1 MVLTTRPCTA
11 YTARVDLDAR
21 PGLDDL
27 VTEAANPAADDLDL
41 RSTRELVE
49 LMNTEDATVAAA
61 VAAAAPALAA
71 AVDEIVE
78 RLRAGGRLVYAGAGT
93 SGRIAEMDAAECIST
108 FSTPPEQVV
117 ALVAGA
123 SAQSHFEQ
131 DAAEDDAEAGAAD
144 IVSLGVTAADAVV
157 GVSASGRTPYVL
169 GALRAADEA
178 GALTVAV
185 VAAQSSELGE
195 TAQHE
200 IAAVVGPEVIA
211 GSTRLKAGT
220 AQKLVLNTIST
231 VAMIRLG
238 RTYGNLMVDVLGSNE
253 KLRARAHR
261 VVRLATGAPDDAVE
275 AALTAADGSA
285 KIAIVSVLADVDAET
300 AQARLAASGGDVRLA
315 LGGR

>member
-1 MVLTTRPCTA
+1 MVLTTRPCAA
-11 YTARVDLDAR
+11 YTARVDLDGR
-21 PGLDDL
+21 PSLDDL
-27 VTEAANPAADDLDL
+27 VTEAAHPAAADLDL
-41 RSTRELVE
+41 RSTRDLVE
-49 LMNTEDATVAAA
+49 LMNAQDATVAGA
-61 VAAAAPALAA
+61 VAAATPEVAT
-71 AVDEIVE
+71 AVDAIVQ

-93 SGRIAEMDAAECIST
+93 SGRLAALDAAECVST
-108 FSTPPEQVV
+108 FSAPPGQVV

-123 SAQSHFEQ
+123 SAPTQLEQ
-131 DAAEDDAEAGAAD
+131 DAAEDDADAGAAD
-144 IVSLGVTAADAVV
+144 VASLGVSSGDSVV

-185 VAAQSSELGE
+185 VSVQGSELGDL
-195 TAQHE
+195 AQHE

-261 VVRLATGAPDDAVE
+261 VVRLATDAPADAVE
-275 AALTAADGSA
+275 AALTAAGGSA
-285 KIAIVSVLADVDAET
+285 KIAIVSLLADVDAET
-300 AQARLAASGGDVRLA
+300 ARARLA
-315 LGGR
+315 